1 MFSMRV
7 FIAVDI
13 NQQIKEAISRL
24 QGQLQRKSGIGK
36 GQATWVKPDAMHLTL
51 KFLGEIDDKQL
62 DSVRKTVEEIVK
74 KHKSFEL
81 SVESVGFFGGK
92 ATSDERSRIAKVLW
106 VGSAKGSDNLSA
118 LAKDIEESL
127 SQAGFEKEQREFA
140 AHLTICRIKDFA
152 AGKRLAELA
161 DDLTDFKAGIVF
173 IDAVK
178 IYQSQ
183 LTPAGPIYTE
193 LANYKLGQ

>member
-1 MFSMRV
+1 MRV

-24 QGQLQRKSGIGK
+24 QEQLQRKSGVGK
-36 GQATWVKPDAMHLTL
+36 GQAIWVKPDAMHLTV

-74 KHKSFEL
+74 KYKSFEL

-92 ATSDERSRIAKVLW
+92 AAKVLW
-106 VGSAKGSDNLSA
+106 VGSVKGSDNLSA

-127 SQAGFEKEQREFA
+127 SQAGFAKEEREFA
-140 AHLTICRIKDFA
+140 AHLTICRIKDFS

-161 DDLTDFKAGIVF
+161 GGLTDFNAGIVL

-193 LANYKLGQ
+193 MANYKLGQ

>member
-1 MFSMRV
+1 MRV

-24 QGQLQRKSGIGK
+24 QGQLQRKSGVGK

-62 DSVRKTVEEIVK
+62 ESLRKTIEAIVQ
-74 KHKSFEL
+74 KHKGFEL

-92 ATSDERSRIAKVLW
+92 AAKVLW
-106 VGSAKGSDNLSA
+106 VGSIKGSDNLTA
-118 LAKDIEESL
+118 LAKDIEEGL
-127 SQAGFEKEQREFA
+127 ELEGFAKEEREFSP
-140 AHLTICRIKDFA
+140 HLTICRIKDFA

-161 DDLTDFKAGIVF
+161 GDLADFNAGSVL

-193 LANYKLGQ
+193 IANYKLSQ

>member
-1 MFSMRV
+1 MRV

-13 NQQIKEAISRL
+13 NQQIKDAISRL
-24 QGQLQRKSGIGK
+24 QGQLLRKSGVGK
-36 GQATWVKPDAMHLTL
+36 GQATWVKPEAMHLTL

-62 DSVRKTVEEIVK
+62 EIVRKTIEAIVPS
-74 KHKSFEL
+74 HKGFEL

-92 ATSDERSRIAKVLW
+92 AAKVLW
-106 VGSAKGSDNLSA
+106 VGSVKGSDNLIT
-118 LAKDIEESL
+118 LAKDIEDKLEPE
-127 SQAGFEKEQREFA
+127 GFTKEEREFSP
-140 AHLTICRIKDFA
+140 HLTICRIKDFG

-161 DDLTDFKAGIVF
+161 GDLTDFNAGSVT

-183 LTPAGPIYTE
+183 LTPSGPIYTE
-193 LANYKLGQ
+193 LANYKLSQ